1 MDRGAGGS
9 MVLSHN
15 MQVTALA
22 FKGVMS
28 LAVSEL
34 RHTSPTVGQ
43 SGLFRHSLLAIE
55 GRVYSR
61 AYEIVSNALS
71 ACNGI

>member
-34 RHTSPTVGQ
+34 RTSPTVGQ